1 MQIQSNLIVMSLQ
14 LQKQVRNAESTNTNT
29 YNIPNAHTVTINQIV
44 KDYGSNVT
52 PEDINNAVQVINK
65 QMQQLNKV
73 LHYLL
78 ILQVVV
84 QQPYQLS

>member
-1 MQIQSNLIVMSLQ
+1 MQYKL
-14 LQKQVRNAESTNTNT
+14 STN
-29 YNIPNAHTVTINQIV
+29 
-44 KDYGSNVT
+44 K
-52 PEDINNAVQVINK
+52 
-65 QMQQLNKV
+65 MQQLNKV